1 MPGDYRDLLKKC
13 KVQEGDYV
21 ELVKDGQPLKG
32 YVLPSADPS
41 TLALKLSSGYNVGV
55 VVSADLTLQKLDRPP
70 ARVGIKSQLPKMNPA
85 LPKIAIL
92 HTGGTIASRI
102 NYSTGGVYAAF
113 TPDDLV
119 SMYPE
124 LTQVANFETK
134 IVASMMSEDMRFS
147 NYQMMIKAIEEAIR
161 KGGIQG
167 IILGHGTDTMTY
179 TAAALSFALENLP
192 VPVIMVGAQ
201 RSSDRGS
208 SDAAINLIC
217 AAEFIKQTDFAG
229 VGICMHEKSDDDRC
243 VILPGTK
250 TRKMHTSRRDAFKPI
265 NDKPIARIYFRDKR
279 VEYLRKDYARADAK
293 KKFKAW
299 PGFEERVGL
308 LKSHPNMHPEEL
320 LFYAEKKYQGL
331 VVEGTGLGHMPTNTP
346 ENIPN
351 YEALKKLLASG
362 CLVVMASQCIYGRVH
377 GHVYTN
383 LRRLSEIGV
392 IFGEDMLGET
402 AFVKLAWLLG
412 NFPRE
417 KVVEMLTE
425 NLRGEITRSTRLD
438 TFDVESD

>member
-1 MPGDYRDLLKKC
+1 
-13 KVQEGDYV
+13 
-21 ELVKDGQPLKG
+21 
-32 YVLPSADPS
+32 
-41 TLALKLSSGYNVGV
+41 
-55 VVSADLTLQKLDRPP
+55 
-70 ARVGIKSQLPKMNPA
+70 
-85 LPKIAIL
+85 
-92 HTGGTIASRI
+92 
-102 NYSTGGVYAAF
+102 
-113 TPDDLV
+113 
-119 SMYPE
+119 MYPE

-161 KGGIQG
+161 KDNIKG

-229 VGICMHEKSDDDRC
+229 VGICMHEKSDDDSC

-265 NDKPIARIYFRDKR
+265 NEKPVARIYFKDKR

-293 KKFKAW
+293 KKFRAW

-320 LFYAEKKYQGL
+320 LFYAEKKYKGL

-417 KVVEMLTE
+417 KVIEMLTE

-438 TFDVESD
+438 AFDVESD